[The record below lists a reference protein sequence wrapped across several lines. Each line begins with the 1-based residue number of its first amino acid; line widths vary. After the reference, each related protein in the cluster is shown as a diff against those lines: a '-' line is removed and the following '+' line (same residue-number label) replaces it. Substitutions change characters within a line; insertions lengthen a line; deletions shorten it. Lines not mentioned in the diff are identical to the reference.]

1 MSLIQYHGEIPLA
14 ATKFLSPEGLLK
26 STKYPLAP
34 VLHLPMRP
42 YSENDAMYDKWALQ
56 RFRAKGHYLLPL
68 DMCGGLSGAGIHKK
82 HVHGLILNYDGS
94 DFMIDSHVGSIWSDA
109 KGTPEKREPLNLQD
123 PLDVTIMNQFF
134 RVGKYCNFQ
143 YLLYEVEAVMYYDPQ
158 TSVCKFTPLDI
169 CPWVGLIYQHFPV
182 VGRTCLFEKL
192 EQIVAN
198 SEGIR

>member
-1 MSLIQYHGEIPLA
+1 MSLIQYHGEIPIA

-42 YSENDAMYDKWALQ
+42 YSENDKMYDKWALQ
-56 RFRAKGHYLLPL
+56 RFRAKGHDLLPL
-68 DMCGGLSGAGIHKK
+68 DMCGGISGEGIKKK

-109 KGTPEKREPLNLQD
+109 KGTSEKREPLNLQD

-143 YLLYEVEAVMYYDPQ
+143 YLLYEVEAVMYYDPL

-182 VGRTCLFEKL
+182 VGETCLFEKL

-198 SEGIR
+198 AEGIR